1 MATKKATAGKT
12 AGKTATKKAKAPKPP
27 PDLREPRQPTA
38 AAFKATLA
46 ELRSALAQVT
56 APAEPE
62 SGDLVVAMI
71 HFTVAE
77 GLPCAVA
84 QEAYRRLDTGF
95 VDRNELRLTEAFEIE
110 AMLQDLGIPN
120 LFERSLAV
128 RDSVAQIYNDQNG
141 VDLTFLRE
149 AMVTERNQF
158 FARVPAIKPRVAKFL
173 DDLVSFESI
182 LFSDRSTLRVQ
193 QRLGLDSKSLPV
205 NEFIGDLKP
214 LLRDF
219 GHLPLAVPPLAS
231 AGSPGAGSL
240 AAGSLAAGPLLCPA
254 CIVTR
259 LGPRARKRS
268 G

>member
-1 MATKKATAGKT
+1 LATKKATAGKT
-12 AGKTATKKAKAPKPP
+12 ARKAKAVKPP
-27 PDLREPRQPTA
+27 PDLREPRKPA
-38 AAFKATLA
+38 ASAFRATLE
-46 ELRSALAQVT
+46 ELREALAHLT
-56 APAEPE
+56 PPAEPHT
-62 SGDLVVAMI
+62 GDLVLAMV
-71 HFTVAE
+71 HFTFAD
-77 GLPCAVA
+77 GLPCAVG

-95 VDRNELRLTEAFEIE
+95 VDRNELRLSEAFEIE
-110 AMLQDLGIPN
+110 AMLQDLEIPN

-128 RDSVAQIYNDQNG
+128 RDSVAQIYNDQNAA
-141 VDLTFLRE
+141 DLSVLRE

-158 FARVPAIKPRVAKFL
+158 FARAPAIKPRVAKFL

-205 NEFIGDLKP
+205 DEFIGDLKP

-219 GHLPLAVPPLAS
+219 GHLPLAVPPAS
-231 AGSPGAGSL
+231 PGSPGV
-240 AAGSLAAGPLLCPA
+240 GPGLCPA

-259 LGPRARKRS
+259 LGPPSRRRS